1 MQTVV
6 FSYSRQKIAVVK
18 ADGLE
23 ITQEPDGLLL
33 FVNGEILMQ
42 ETALVEQLMNTKT
55 QCNVCIMKEEDT
67 VLDQPFEVTFFAFE
81 PDKVICLLQ

>member
-6 FSYSRQKIAVVK
+6 FSFNRQKIAVLQ
-18 ADGLE
+18 AEGIE

-33 FVNGEILMQ
+33 FVDGQVLMQ
-42 ETALVEQLMNTKT
+42 DTPLVEQMMNIKT
-55 QCNVCIMKEEDT
+55 RCNVCIMKDEET

-81 PDKVICLLQ
+81 ADKAICLLQ